1 MIKDLATFSI
11 KLLTNPK
18 NQQTPPKN
26 PEQNYLIKS
35 TACDL
40 R

>member
-18 NQQTPPKN
+18 NQQTPPKKPRAELFN
-26 PEQNYLIKS
+26 KRA
-35 TACDL
+35 ACNL